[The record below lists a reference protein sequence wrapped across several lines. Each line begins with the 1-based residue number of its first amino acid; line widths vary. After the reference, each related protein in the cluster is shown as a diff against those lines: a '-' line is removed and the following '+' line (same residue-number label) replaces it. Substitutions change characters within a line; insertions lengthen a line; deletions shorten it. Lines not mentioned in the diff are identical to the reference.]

1 MSTEM
6 LQHLIKQVEGLSPE
20 EQLRL
25 IAYLVEKIRATY
37 ASPKPG
43 RLWAE
48 ICGAAPYPLLGE
60 DAQAWVSRTRREDT
74 EQRERQLRPQP

>member
-43 RLWAE
+43 PLWAE
-48 ICGAAPYPLLGE
+48 ICGAPPYPSLCE
-60 DAQAWVSRTRREDT
+60 DAQAWVARTRREDT